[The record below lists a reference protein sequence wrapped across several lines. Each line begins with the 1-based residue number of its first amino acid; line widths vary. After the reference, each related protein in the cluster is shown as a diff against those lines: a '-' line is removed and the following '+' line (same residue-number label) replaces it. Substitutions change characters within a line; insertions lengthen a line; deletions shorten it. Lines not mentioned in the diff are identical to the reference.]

1 MAKKNTA
8 IQGKNNSGTN
18 LVTTVSL
25 FAKIHTNK
33 KTTAIAPAFTIIS
46 TMPAKPRSSDSKKKP
61 RIADML
67 VTKTT
72 DTNGEPE

>member
-8 IQGKNNSGTN
+8 IQGKKNSGTN

-25 FAKIHTNK
+25 FASIQTNK
-33 KTTAIAPAFTIIS
+33 KTTAIAPALTIIK
-46 TMPAKPRSSDSKKKP
+46 TIPANPKSMESKKKP
-61 RIADML
+61 SMAERL